1 MSPPIRSATLPSPT
15 WPIALGSIAGCA
27 TSAPASP
34 PSGGERCTWRGLRP
48 LQGVLGRGWWPTT
61 SCRWPASNRDRAPAA
76 PQPCNGDHLYPAR
89 LPVHV
94 NRVLSREL
102 LRQREMPSR
111 NIQPTRLQPSIVLKN
126 RSTQKQEYSKTGVL
140 KNRRLWTRTRL
151 ARGVWMDAPSRC
163 QCALQRGRQPPRHLL
178 DASWRSP
185 MTPSPGEPL
194 QARRAH
200 RAAEM
205 ALAISAG
212 RHTAGANCAC
222 RSL

>member
-1 MSPPIRSATLPSPT
+1 VPKRCYRTAPCKELSIHRGSTFGFGSHFLARQRARPIGVGDEYPSAVRALRMGAKRPRLAASPMSPPIRSATLPSPT

-48 LQGVLGRGWWPTT
+48 LQGVLGRRWWPTT
-61 SCRWPASNRDRAPAA
+61 SCRWPASNRDRASPA

-126 RSTQKQEYSKTGVL
+126 RSTQKQEYSKTGVYG
-140 KNRRLWTRTRL
+140 R
-151 ARGVWMDAPSRC
+151 
-163 QCALQRGRQPPRHLL
+163 AL
-178 DASWRSP
+178 D
-185 MTPSPGEPL
+185 
-194 QARRAH
+194 
-200 RAAEM
+200 
-205 ALAISAG
+205 
-212 RHTAGANCAC
+212 
-222 RSL
+222 